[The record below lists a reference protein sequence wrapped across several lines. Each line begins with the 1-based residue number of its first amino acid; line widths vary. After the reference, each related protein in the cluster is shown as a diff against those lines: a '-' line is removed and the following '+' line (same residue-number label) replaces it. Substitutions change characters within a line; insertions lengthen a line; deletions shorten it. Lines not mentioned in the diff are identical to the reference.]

1 MLIQF
6 LLLTGGFVL
15 LVKGADWLISGA
27 SALGKK
33 FNIPDL
39 AIGLTIVAFGTSAP
53 ELVVNAL
60 AAFADKPF
68 LVFGNVI
75 GSNNINL
82 FVILGITGL
91 ITPLAVKSSTA
102 WREIPISFG
111 AIVVLFLLANDF
123 SRENLSWLSR
133 IDGLLLMALFAGF
146 LFYVYKQLKTDEI
159 VAEIQVKHLSNM
171 KIMLLILVGIGGLI
185 GGGKMVMTGAVE
197 IARILGVSEKIIGL
211 TIVALGTSLPE
222 LTTSV
227 VAALRK
233 NIDIAVGNIIG
244 SNVFNIFLIL
254 SVSSLIRP
262 ISYDASFNTDLY
274 LLAGGTF
281 FLFIAMFTGGRKKL
295 DRWEALILLLAYVVY
310 TYFLI
315 RNEVH

>member
-1 MLIQF
+1 
-6 LLLTGGFVL
+6 
-15 LVKGADWLISGA
+15 
-27 SALGKK
+27 
-33 FNIPDL
+33 
-39 AIGLTIVAFGTSAP
+39 
-53 ELVVNAL
+53 
-60 AAFADKPF
+60 
-68 LVFGNVI
+68 
-75 GSNNINL
+75 
-82 FVILGITGL
+82 
-91 ITPLAVKSSTA
+91 
-102 WREIPISFG
+102 
-111 AIVVLFLLANDF
+111 
-123 SRENLSWLSR
+123 
-133 IDGLLLMALFAGF
+133 MALFAGF

-262 ISYDASFNTDLY
+262 ISYDSSFNTDLY